1 MKVENNKISLKTSD
15 WKFKVKTEGRRMKIH
30 VKLNQEEGQ
39 RWNDIK
45 SAVTGGGKPVPDDEF
60 AKIMLFRGLNAFMDD
75 IHQALD
81 NMDESEKEKLLD
93 EAGVKEEVVVDV
105 PTIPKLGPTSDIKAH
120 SDEND
125 KDTSEN

>member
-1 MKVENNKISLKTSD
+1 MKVENNKIRLKTSD
-15 WKFKVKTEGRRMKIH
+15 WKFKVKTEGRRMKIY

-39 RWNDIK
+39 RWKDIK
-45 SAVTGGGKPVPDDEF
+45 DAVTGGGKPVPDEEF

-93 EAGVKEEVVVDV
+93 EAGVAEDVDVDV
-105 PTIPKLGPTSDIKAH
+105 PTIPKLGPTSEINF
-120 SDEND
+120 DEND